1 MLDNISTKEKD
12 VFFPTYERL
21 PIGNITRASG
31 MFIYTES
38 GEKYLDAIAGLGVN
52 ALGHSHPE
60 IVQAVQEQASRYMHL
75 SNLYI
80 QDVQVELAEKL
91 IALSGFEKVF
101 LTNSGT
107 EAVEGALKLAR
118 KYFSSTEKTE
128 LVGISNCFHGRTFGA
143 LSVMDKSKYR
153 DGFAPFV
160 GDAIA
165 TKSYSE
171 EDLLRSVSDKTAA
184 VIIEPIQG
192 EGGIIE
198 IPISYVTLLHQL
210 RERHGFL
217 IIADEIQSGIG
228 RTGKFF
234 AFEHYGLKPDIVIV
248 AKAIGGG
255 LPMGAILANNSIA
268 SCFKA
273 GVHGTTFGG
282 NALACAAGLVVLTK
296 IQDGMMDQ
304 VQVESN
310 SFRTKLEDLRN
321 QFPQSIKEVR
331 GKGFMIGIEFSKNVK
346 SAYEKMLERGII
358 TNVTANSVLRLL
370 PPLLFSAEHS
380 DIVVKELG
388 TILSEE

>member
-1 MLDNISTKEKD
+1 MIDNISNKERN

-21 PIGNITRASG
+21 PIGNITKASG

-60 IVQAVQEQASRYMHL
+60 VVQAVQEQANRYMHL
-75 SNLYI
+75 SNLYV
-80 QDVQVELAEKL
+80 QDVQVELAGKL
-91 IALSGFEKVF
+91 VALSGFEKVF

-128 LVGISNCFHGRTFGA
+128 LLGISNCFHGRTFGA

-160 GDAIA
+160 GGAIA

-171 EDLLRSVSDKTAA
+171 EDLIQSVSEKTAA

-198 IPISYVTLLHQL
+198 LPISYVALLHQL
-210 RERHGFL
+210 QERYGFL

-234 AFEHYGLKPDIVIV
+234 AFEHYGLKPDIVVV

-255 LPMGAILANNSIA
+255 LPLGAILTNNSIA
-268 SCFKA
+268 SCFKP

-282 NALACAAGLVVLTK
+282 NALACAAGAVVLTK
-296 IQDGMMDQ
+296 IQDGLMDQ
-304 VQVESN
+304 VQLESS
-310 SFRTKLEDLRN
+310 SFRTKLEDLRS
-321 QFPQSIKEVR
+321 QFPQRIMEIR
-331 GKGFMIGIEFSKNVK
+331 GKGFMLGMEFSGDVK
-346 SAYEKMLERGII
+346 SIYEKLLQRNII

-380 DIVVKELG
+380 DIVVNELG
-388 TILSEE
+388 TMLSVE